1 MADYTGYLVDDP
13 IEAEYTRGHVFGT
26 IDHPWKE
33 FYGWE
38 ITTDKSYAGTHSLRI
53 LVGGVYTIDC
63 VCEAGSRTVT
73 AKAWAPI
80 NGSITMRI
88 IDPDTGALMGT
99 DTTASDE
106 EWEDLS
112 ISFTAEK
119 KIYLIFVRNNPQA
132 PMVEGEDP
140 YAYLDD
146 IVVA

>member
-1 MADYTGYLVDDP
+1 MANYTGHLIDDP
-13 IEAEYTRGHVFGT
+13 VAGEEERGNIIT
-26 IDHPWKE
+26 LADHQWKR
-33 FYGWE
+33 YHGWE
-38 ITTDKSYAGTHSLRI
+38 ITSDKCYAGTSSLK
-53 LVGGVYTIDC
+53 LFVGGEYTLDC

-88 IDPDTGALMGT
+88 LDPDTGALMGT
-99 DTTASDE
+99 DTTASDK

-112 ISFTAEK
+112 INFTAEK
-119 KIYLIFVRNNPQA
+119 KIYLVFVRNNPQA
-132 PMVEGEDP
+132 PMVEGKDP